1 MIKVLFVCLGN
12 ICRSPMAEGIFQH
25 LVEEN
30 ELQDQISCDSAGMI
44 SFHQG
49 ELPDKRMRNT
59 ASKNGITLTHRSR
72 PFTGKDFQAFDYII
86 AMDKKNL
93 KDIQI
98 LEEKGKGQKYKL
110 MMMRDFDRNES
121 GSDVEDPYYK
131 SDVGFDNCYQVLME
145 SNQNF
150 LNYLVLEH
158 GLTPKN

>member
-25 LVEEN
+25 LLVEN
-30 ELQDQISCDSAGMI
+30 ELEDRISCDSAGMI

-49 ELPDKRMRNT
+49 ELPDKRMRAT
-59 ASKNGITLTHRSR
+59 ASKNEISLTHRSR
-72 PFTGKDFQAFDYII
+72 PFSGKDFHEFDYIL
-86 AMDKKNL
+86 AMDKNNL
-93 KDIQI
+93 KDIQV
-98 LEEKGKGQKYKL
+98 LEHKGKGEKYNL
-110 MMMRDFDRNES
+110 LMMRDFDRNKS
-121 GSDVEDPYYK
+121 GSDVEDPYYQ

-158 GLTPKN
+158 GLTQKN